1 MEKKETNFLLQ
12 RFGLIRDNIHFAK
25 KKNSSGLKQLFNYFL
40 VLKDW
45 KVFLI
50 FKINISFI

>member
-40 VLKDW
+40 VLKD
-45 KVFLI
+45 
-50 FKINISFI
+50 